1 MRKLFAGAAE
11 MRECP
16 RTRQAAY
23 GLLLFLCVFIP
34 LRSPLADLTTAAVKA
49 MPDVLIVLLLVCFFA
64 ESRMHLRLL
73 PQDWLF
79 AGFAVVALIS
89 TCVVG
94 GFGIGRYVYQL
105 RSIALMYV
113 LYFILRQVRLNKKQM
128 ITVVTTLQA
137 MAIVLLVFAVIEK
150 ISFKLIA
157 FSYDVAAGIYSPD
170 NYARVYSLFYNPNTY
185 GTFLVFV
192 LFLSVVKQRYWGHK
206 TPAVMYGILIVQL
219 YLSMS
224 RSSILILILG
234 LLLLVVLD
242 WKQKKWNVKRYGKNI
257 LVCALCT
264 VIFASGLTAGNRW
277 FYNHYLTENDSK
289 YALLLKSMD
298 FSMSDRLGELKNSYM
313 YNTGNLRIFFFQTG
327 ISIWK
332 ENPVV
337 GTGFGTFGT
346 SASLNYGSPLYE
358 KYGLSDSFYA
368 DDEYITILVETGTVG
383 ALLFAGFLLS
393 ILYCYRRNPIK
404 LFFCVAFGWY
414 GIFFNIFEI
423 QIASML
429 FWMVL
434 AMEESLF
441 MPSAEEKIQ

>member
-1 MRKLFAGAAE
+1 
-11 MRECP
+11 
-16 RTRQAAY
+16 
-23 GLLLFLCVFIP
+23 
-34 LRSPLADLTTAAVKA
+34 
-49 MPDVLIVLLLVCFFA
+49 
-64 ESRMHLRLL
+64 MHLRLL

-242 WKQKKWNVKRYGKNI
+242 WKQK
-257 LVCALCT
+257 
-264 VIFASGLTAGNRW
+264 SGT
-277 FYNHYLTENDSK
+277 
-289 YALLLKSMD
+289 
-298 FSMSDRLGELKNSYM
+298 
-313 YNTGNLRIFFFQTG
+313 
-327 ISIWK
+327 
-332 ENPVV
+332 
-337 GTGFGTFGT
+337 
-346 SASLNYGSPLYE
+346 
-358 KYGLSDSFYA
+358 
-368 DDEYITILVETGTVG
+368 
-383 ALLFAGFLLS
+383 
-393 ILYCYRRNPIK
+393 
-404 LFFCVAFGWY
+404 
-414 GIFFNIFEI
+414 
-423 QIASML
+423 
-429 FWMVL
+429 
-434 AMEESLF
+434 
-441 MPSAEEKIQ
+441 